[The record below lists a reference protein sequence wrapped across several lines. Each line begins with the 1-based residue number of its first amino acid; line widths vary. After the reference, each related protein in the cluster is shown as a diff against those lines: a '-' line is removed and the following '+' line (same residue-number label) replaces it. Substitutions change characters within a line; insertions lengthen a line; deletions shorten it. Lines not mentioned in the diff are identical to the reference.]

1 MEGKPGREGSPISA
15 ASEGRRPFPAPPRP
29 WVRCSPVAGML
40 PKGARAVCGHPPLR
54 CTHPCA
60 GQHAHPPGGDPPV
73 CDTPTRVGTRVRRG
87 GATRVCGHA
96 RGGTRRGRG
105 HTRVHR
111 RTQTPGSHPS
121 FANAAPQGAPRPFPG
136 SGSRGGSPIPGTHSP
151 ASSLPKLVGFVA
163 PFPHSTQPTQLR
175 AAAGAGL
182 QEAVAEGPPPAS
194 FPAQGERTEKKVE
207 TQK

>member
-87 GATRVCGHA
+87 GCNTRVRARTGRHTQRSRTHPCPQTDTDTRFAPVVCKRSPAGCTPAAPGLREPWGIPYPGYPFPCIFPPQTGRLCRSFSPLHPTHSIKGGGGSGAA
-96 RGGTRRGRG
+96 RGCG
-105 HTRVHR
+105 
-111 RTQTPGSHPS
+111 
-121 FANAAPQGAPRPFPG
+121 
-136 SGSRGGSPIPGTHSP
+136 
-151 ASSLPKLVGFVA
+151 
-163 PFPHSTQPTQLR
+163 
-175 AAAGAGL
+175 
-182 QEAVAEGPPPAS
+182 
-194 FPAQGERTEKKVE
+194 
-207 TQK
+207 